1 MTVTYFIQDQRGYY
15 TGKVFGVLC
24 VVLMLFFGIG
34 SLLEEP
40 MARPL
45 QIATTIC
52 VLSCFLFWFL
62 FIDKRVWQVDLIN
75 GQTLRFRTSRT
86 VDSISVTAVIRLVLT
101 NVNYGHYRIKVI
113 AAGRDWIWRSTEI
126 DAKRFANAMLAIN
139 PQLLIDR
146 RTITYSE

>member
-1 MTVTYFIQDQRGYY
+1 
-15 TGKVFGVLC
+15 
-24 VVLMLFFGIG
+24 
-34 SLLEEP
+34 
-40 MARPL
+40 
-45 QIATTIC
+45 